1 MAKENIKKLEETKE
15 GGRIKMIK
23 SKKRNNINS
32 FGCNNSSAFDT
43 SRSKHKL
50 NTRQ

>member
-32 FGCNNSSAFDT
+32 TSCNDSSTFNI
-43 SRSKHKL
+43 SRSKYKF
-50 NTRQ
+50 NIR